1 MLIPEIEAFLLC
13 QTPAA
18 WIEQALK
25 HPEEL
30 LIDHANCEK
39 KAAGTALTLMFRYA
53 EKEELQ
59 QKMSRLAR
67 EELRHFEQVTAI
79 MKKRG
84 IKYRQLS
91 ASEYAKRLHQHVRAQ
106 EPGKLIDTL
115 IIGAFIEARSCER
128 FYRLLPYLDAELEKF
143 YRSLLKSEA
152 RHYQD
157 YLKLAQQYSKEPID
171 ARVAFFAEQ
180 ERAAIFTEDTVFRF
194 HSGVAQVSA

>member
-13 QTPAA
+13 QTPVA
-18 WIEQALK
+18 WVEQALK

-128 FYRLLPYLDAELEKF
+128 FYRLLPHLDAELEKF

>member
-13 QTPAA
+13 PTAQT
-18 WIEQALK
+18 WIDQALQ

-39 KAAGTALTLMFRYA
+39 KAAGTAVTLMFRYA

-67 EELRHFEQVTAI
+67 EELRHFEQVTAL

-84 IKYRQLS
+84 IKYRQIT
-91 ASEYAKRLHQHVRAQ
+91 ASEYAKRLHQHIRRQ
-106 EPGKLIDTL
+106 EPGRLIDTL

-128 FYRLLPYLDAELEKF
+128 FYRILPFLDAELERF
-143 YRSLLKSEA
+143 YRSLLKTEA
-152 RHYQD
+152 RHFQD
-157 YLKLAQQYSKEPID
+157 YLQLAQQYSKEPIGE
-171 ARVAFFAEQ
+171 RVAFFAEQ
-180 ERAAIFTEDTVFRF
+180 ERLAICADDRVFRF
-194 HSGVAQVSA
+194 HSGVAQ